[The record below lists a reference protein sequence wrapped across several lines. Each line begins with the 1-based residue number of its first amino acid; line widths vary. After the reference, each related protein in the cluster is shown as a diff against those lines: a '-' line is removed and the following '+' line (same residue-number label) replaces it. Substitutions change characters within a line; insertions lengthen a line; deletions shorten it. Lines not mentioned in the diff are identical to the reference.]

1 MVVIPFQKGSNAERS
16 RHRNKQAVLVQVRTA
31 GTIGRAEI
39 ARALSLTTQTVSN
52 IIAELFEDGMLLD
65 KGRLSAGRGL
75 PAIQYALNPEGG
87 YALGI
92 EVRPDAVFAALLD
105 MQGKAVS
112 TERVAI
118 RETHPEVVLTHVKA
132 LYRRALDK
140 VPTANGRML
149 GAGIVMPGP
158 FGVTGIAG
166 MGSDLIGWQEVD
178 AAALFTDATGL
189 PVMLSNDANAAAIA
203 ERLNGVAQ
211 DIASFAYLYFGA
223 GLGLGLI
230 HQGQLVSG
238 AHGNAG
244 EIGHIPIPDSIR
256 GPSLGQGGKLEDA
269 LSRLSVERH
278 LRAANKAA
286 DRIDALDH
294 LFDQGDPDLLA
305 WLDTASAALG
315 HAMAIVENLF
325 DPQTVVLGGAM
336 PDAILD
342 HLVAHAPLPDLSV
355 SNRPHAPFPR
365 LMRGASG
372 RMTATLGAA
381 ALILNRAL
389 SAPISHTH

>member
-16 RHRNKQAVLVQVRTA
+16 RLRNKQAVLQQVRSA
-31 GTIGRAEI
+31 GTCGRAEI

-52 IIAELFEDGMLLD
+52 IIAELSSDGMLLE

-92 EVRPDAVFAALLD
+92 EVRPDAIFAALLD
-105 MQGKAVS
+105 MQGRAVW
-112 TERVAI
+112 TQRVALQQ
-118 RETHPEVVLTHVKA
+118 THPDVVLKHVKA
-132 LYRRALDK
+132 LYSSVMNK
-140 VPTANGRML
+140 VPTAHRRML

-166 MGSDLIGWQEVD
+166 MGSDLIGWQQVD
-178 AAALFTDATGL
+178 ATALFTDAIGL
-189 PVMLSNDANAAAIA
+189 PVMLSNDANAAAVA
-203 ERLNGVAQ
+203 ERINGVAQ

-238 AHGNAG
+238 AYGNAG
-244 EIGHIPIPDSIR
+244 EIGHIPIP
-256 GPSLGQGGKLEDA
+256 GQNGKLEDA
-269 LSRLSVERH
+269 LSRLSVQRQ
-278 LRAANKAA
+278 LQAAGKAA
-286 DRIDALDH
+286 HSIDRLDQ
-294 LFDQGDPDLLA
+294 LLAQGDPDLMA
-305 WLDTASAALG
+305 WLDTASVALG

-355 SNRPHAPFPR
+355 SNRPRAPYPR
-365 LMRGASG
+365 LMRGTSG

>member
-1 MVVIPFQKGSNAERS
+1 MVIIPFQKGSNAERS

-52 IIAELFEDGMLLD
+52 IIAELFDDGMLLD

-105 MQGKAVS
+105 MRGCAVS
-112 TERVAI
+112 TERIALSQ
-118 RETHPEVVLTHVKA
+118 TDPEVVLSHVKA
-132 LYRRALDK
+132 LYGRALER
-140 VPTANGRML
+140 VPTAKGRML

-158 FGVTGIAG
+158 FGVTGIVG

-244 EIGHIPIPDSIR
+244 EIGHIPIP
-256 GPSLGQGGKLEDA
+256 GQGGKLEDA

-278 LRAANKAA
+278 LRAAGKAA
-286 DRIDALDH
+286 DRIDALEQ
-294 LFDQGDPDLLA
+294 LFEQRDPDLFV

-342 HLVAHAPLPDLSV
+342 HLLAHAPLPDLSV
-355 SNRPHAPFPR
+355 SNRPNPPFPR